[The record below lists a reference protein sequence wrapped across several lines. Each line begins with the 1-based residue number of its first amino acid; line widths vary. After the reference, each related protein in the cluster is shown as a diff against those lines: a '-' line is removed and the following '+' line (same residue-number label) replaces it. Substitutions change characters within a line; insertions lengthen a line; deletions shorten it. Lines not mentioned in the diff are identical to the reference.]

1 MAPAAARLLTG
12 GAAVAIVALGTVSV
26 VRNDP
31 GRLLETALCA
41 GAVVV
46 GAVLVR
52 REPRSPV
59 GPALAWT
66 TGSLAF
72 VGIHDLLPE
81 LPWSVGVWPVNLAG
95 LFALLLVFP
104 AGRRPGL
111 TWRLAPWLFVIASA
125 CLVVSLWGAKVVD
138 GAVTGS
144 PGQAAPAVGVVGLVL
159 VGVSM
164 VIAVAHLVVSYRRGE
179 QREREQIRWLMLAG
193 IVVVVL
199 LVGGWVAESFGAGVD
214 VAYTPFVA
222 AIATLVPAAVGV
234 AIVRHDLFDVDR
246 LLGESASW
254 LVTLVLSAGVFGGVV
269 LLVGQLVDE
278 VTEVGSTAAAFVTAL
293 VLLPLQ
299 RNVHRRVSRVID
311 RDRFVAVALVDA
323 FAADVRNGRREPEEI
338 EAVLREA
345 QGDPELVLLL
355 AGPGGG
361 WVRVDST
368 PATEQPGVTVESRG
382 DPIARIVLRWDSSRA
397 RRRVRE
403 LSAAAWVP
411 IEVTR
416 LRLVLRDALEE
427 TRASRARLAEATAA
441 ERRRLER
448 DLHDSAQQRLVATGM
463 RLRLLQRRL
472 EPAAA
477 AEVDGAV
484 AELQATVDELRR
496 LAQGIRPHRL
506 DDGLDVALAAVRAAT
521 PMPFDLEV
529 GPLPSLDEQRTLTA
543 YLVISE
549 AVANTLKHADASR
562 VQVRVTGT
570 GDRLCIEVADD
581 GVGGVGGGEALVA
594 LRDRVLSVGGTLEV
608 DSPPGRGTRLT
619 ATV

>member
-254 LVTLVLSAGVFGGVV
+254 SVTLVLSAGVFGGVV

-293 VLLPLQ
+293 LLLPLQ

-397 RRRVRE
+397 RRQLRE

-427 TRASRARLAEATAA
+427 TRASRPGSPRPRLRSGDDSSAISTTQPSNAWSRPGCGSDSSNGGWSLRPRPRSMARWPSC
-441 ERRRLER
+441 RRRSTSCAGWR
-448 DLHDSAQQRLVATGM
+448 RGSVRIVSTTAWTSRWPRSGQRPRCRSTSKWDRCRPSTSSAR
-463 RLRLLQRRL
+463 
-472 EPAAA
+472 
-477 AEVDGAV
+477 
-484 AELQATVDELRR
+484 
-496 LAQGIRPHRL
+496 
-506 DDGLDVALAAVRAAT
+506 
-521 PMPFDLEV
+521 
-529 GPLPSLDEQRTLTA
+529 
-543 YLVISE
+543 
-549 AVANTLKHADASR
+549 
-562 VQVRVTGT
+562 
-570 GDRLCIEVADD
+570 
-581 GVGGVGGGEALVA
+581 
-594 LRDRVLSVGGTLEV
+594 
-608 DSPPGRGTRLT
+608 
-619 ATV
+619 